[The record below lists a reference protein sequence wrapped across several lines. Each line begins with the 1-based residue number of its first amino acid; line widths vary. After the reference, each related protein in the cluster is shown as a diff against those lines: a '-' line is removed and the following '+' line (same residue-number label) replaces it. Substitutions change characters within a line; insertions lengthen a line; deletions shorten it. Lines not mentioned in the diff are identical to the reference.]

1 MTLGPDDKY
10 QVLDHLGDGTFGRA
24 LRCVEKKNQEVV
36 AVKVIRAVPRY
47 AQSARIEAQILR
59 ELKNKGGC

>member
-24 LRCVEKKNQEVV
+24 LRCTEKKTT

-47 AQSARIEAQILR
+47 ANSAKIEA
-59 ELKNKGGC
+59 

>member
-24 LRCVEKKNQEVV
+24 LRCTEKKTQEIT

-47 AQSARIEAQILR
+47 ANSAKIEA
-59 ELKNKGGC
+59 